1 MAALQGEPPAVARQ
15 RVRRALRQ
23 GRQKTPLSQGDV
35 AKKLGWSLSKVQR
48 IEAAEVAVSVTDL
61 RALLDVYGI
70 VDPDMIARLSNDAQV
85 SRRQRWVT
93 PPEYREHLTP
103 SLLSLLQFESE
114 AVAIRAYQNVV
125 IPGVLQTAT
134 VAEQVLEWGRSR
146 ITDEQ
151 RRVRFD
157 VRMERRKQI
166 TENPHGPR
174 YLLILDES
182 VIKRPVGPP
191 EVMAE
196 QLEALGEVAQSPNLS
211 VRVVP
216 FEKGAKIGLV
226 DSFQVLNLSDDPD
239 DAVVYRESYNSD
251 RIIDDPAEVRY
262 CRDIFEEM
270 WAASMTEEATAR
282 AIAAEAAKLRTQL
295 DDDYRK

>member
-182 VIKRPVGPP
+182 VIKRPVGPL

-196 QLEALGEVAQSPNLS
+196 QLEALGEVTQSPNLS
-211 VRVVP
+211 IRVVP

-226 DSFQVLNLSDDPD
+226 DSFQVLNLSEDPD

-270 WAASMTEEATAR
+270 WTSSMTEETTAR
-282 AIAAEAAKLRTQL
+282 AIAAEAARLRTQL
-295 DDDYRK
+295 DDDYRR

>member
-1 MAALQGEPPAVARQ
+1 
-15 RVRRALRQ
+15 LRQ

-182 VIKRPVGPP
+182 VIKRPVGPL

-196 QLEALGEVAQSPNLS
+196 QLEALGEVTQSPNLS
-211 VRVVP
+211 IRVVP

-226 DSFQVLNLSDDPD
+226 DSFQVLNLSEDPD

-270 WAASMTEEATAR
+270 WTSSMTEETTAR
-282 AIAAEAAKLRTQL
+282 AIAAEAARLRTQL
-295 DDDYRK
+295 DDDYRR